1 MPGWTRWSRFDT
13 SDNGTKVLGG
23 DGDLPPPW
31 ADGSGYWSAHSR
43 ETPGVNRTTFALIAS
58 LTALASGCA
67 RQSES
72 SLIRG
77 PYLGQRPPGE
87 TPEVFAPGII
97 SSAGFHLHSSLAF
110 SLDGKEVYF
119 TKYVAEPEVKGT
131 IWRMRQEGDVWADAD
146 IASFSGV
153 YSDDSPVFS
162 PDGMRL
168 YFASTRPVDERDD
181 SDDLNIWYVERR
193 GYGWG
198 EPVYAGNILNSPYAD
213 FRLSFTMDGTIYLS
227 SDRDDQDAKT
237 FDVFTS
243 RRVAGEYAIPEP
255 VGDAINTPVTEQI
268 AYVAP
273 DESHIVFYRHNRE
286 KTDETGLYISFRDE
300 DGSWSVGATMGDAFN
315 SPPEAVTQAAS
326 LSPDGKYLFFLR
338 RRHEAIYW
346 VDASVIEDLKPNAR
360 EGIR

>member
-1 MPGWTRWSRFDT
+1 M
-13 SDNGTKVLGG
+13 
-23 DGDLPPPW
+23 
-31 ADGSGYWSAHSR
+31 
-43 ETPGVNRTTFALIAS
+43 NRTTFALIAS

-168 YFASTRPVDERDD
+168 YFASTRPVDERED

-193 GYGWG
+193 G
-198 EPVYAGNILNSPYAD
+198 
-213 FRLSFTMDGTIYLS
+213 
-227 SDRDDQDAKT
+227 
-237 FDVFTS
+237 
-243 RRVAGEYAIPEP
+243 
-255 VGDAINTPVTEQI
+255 
-268 AYVAP
+268 
-273 DESHIVFYRHNRE
+273 
-286 KTDETGLYISFRDE
+286 
-300 DGSWSVGATMGDAFN
+300 
-315 SPPEAVTQAAS
+315 
-326 LSPDGKYLFFLR
+326 
-338 RRHEAIYW
+338 
-346 VDASVIEDLKPNAR
+346 
-360 EGIR
+360 